1 MPSPPSTRPS
11 DARGRRSSAFV
22 RERYERRSAMLAK
35 AHASRRK
42 GAGDGLRSRPPGSE
56 RERMV
61 QRDPRPL
68 RLGSDVVAG
77 LLWDHVSHAAVFLYG
92 AAFAIAG
99 SIALMALV
107 PAMQIRRPT

>member
-1 MPSPPSTRPS
+1 VS
-11 DARGRRSSAFV
+11 DTSDDQPCWRRHTQAVGKALATDFV
-22 RERYERRSAMLAK
+22 PDRLR
-35 AHASRRK
+35 AS
-42 GAGDGLRSRPPGSE
+42 GIGWYNATLGL
-56 RERMV
+56 
-61 QRDPRPL
+61 
-68 RLGSDVVAG
+68 LGLVASVVAG